1 MSMTD
6 PIADMLTRIRNAI
19 MAKHEKVNITAS
31 KIKTE
36 IAALLK
42 NEGFIKNYK
51 LVKDKKQG
59 IIRIYL
65 KYDNDNNNVIY
76 GIKRVSKPGNRIYVT
91 KDKIPKVLSGLGIA
105 LISTPRGI
113 LTDRACRKEGLG
125 GEVIGYVW

>member
-1 MSMTD
+1 MTD

-19 MAKHEKVNITAS
+19 MAKHEKVNIKAS
-31 KIKTE
+31 KVKAE

-42 NEGFIKNYK
+42 DEGFIKNYK

-65 KYDNDNNNVIY
+65 KYDVDDNNIIQ
-76 GIKRVSKPGNRIYVT
+76 GIKRVSKPGNRIYVS
-91 KDKIPKVLSGLGIA
+91 KNNIPKVLSGLGTA

-113 LTDRACRKEGLG
+113 LTDRSCRKEGLG

>member
-6 PIADMLTRIRNAI
+6 PIADMLTRIRNAV

-31 KIKTE
+31 KVKTE

-42 NEGFIKNYK
+42 QEGYIKNFK
-51 LVKDKKQG
+51 LVKDRKQE

-65 KYDNDNNNVIY
+65 KYDSDNNNTIY
-76 GIKRVSKPGNRIYVT
+76 GIKRVSKPGNRIYVA
-91 KDKIPKVLSGLGIA
+91 KNKIPKVLSGLGIA
-105 LISTPRGI
+105 LISTSQGI
-113 LTDRACRKEGLG
+113 LTDRACKKEGLG

>member
-36 IAALLK
+36 IATLLK

-91 KDKIPKVLSGLGIA
+91 KNKIPKVLSGLGIA

-113 LTDRACRKEGLG
+113 LTDKVCRKEGLG